1 MRMVLRL
8 SASRLEIWNLIQISY
23 KVQFTKVFH
32 YPDEA
37 GNRWGGEKSEA
48 R

>member
-1 MRMVLRL
+1 MVLRL

-23 KVQFTKVFH
+23 KVQFTKVFL